1 MLPLGFVLAAAGTAA
16 LLIGLFSDSGRF
28 VGWHIG
34 THTALVIGV
43 AAAVAVIAG
52 VRLVRW
58 ATVRGV
64 KNALAQRKLD
74 KRAKKEP
81 DA

>member
-1 MLPLGFVLAAAGTAA
+1 MIALGFVLAVGGAAA

-34 THTALVIGV
+34 THTALVIGA
-43 AAAVAVIAG
+43 AAAVAIIAG

-58 ATVRGV
+58 AAVRGV
-64 KNALAQRKLD
+64 KNAMAQRKSEKQA
-74 KRAKKEP
+74 KRAQK
-81 DA
+81 D